1 LNYNEPSE
9 IPSSRD
15 YSQEQIE
22 EIGFLLLD
30 IGTLLMSS
38 GANTERIRQTIN
50 RFATGFGIRAELL
63 ITHQALMLTMSQ
75 RNRQIYSHLK
85 RCSQH
90 AINFKI
96 LSGISRL
103 SWSLMDKDHWTLK
116 EIQSEIKRIRQIP
129 VYPRWLILL
138 LVSLS
143 GASFCRLFGGDF
155 LSMLITFFATFMGL
169 VIRQELSIRKFNFY
183 LCIFAASFGASLIS
197 GFFLKLVH
205 NVLLE
210 HSLASSILFLAP
222 GIPLINSFSDFI
234 DGNLLNGVLR
244 GLNGFIIAFSM
255 GLGWLLAVM
264 IYGI

>member
-1 LNYNEPSE
+1 MNQKEPSE
-9 IPSSRD
+9 IQDSRN

-38 GANTERIRQTIN
+38 GANTERIRQTIH
-50 RFATGFGIRAELL
+50 RFASGFGIKAELL

-85 RCSQH
+85 RCSPH

-96 LSGISRL
+96 LSGISHL
-103 SWSLMDKDHWTLK
+103 SWSLIDKEHWTL
-116 EIQSEIKRIRQIP
+116 EELQIELKRLRQLP
-129 VYPRWLILL
+129 VYPRWMVLL

-155 LSMLITFFATFMGL
+155 LSMLITFIATFMGL
-169 VIRQELSIRKFNFY
+169 LIRQELTVRKFNFY
-183 LCIFAASFGASLIS
+183 LCIFTASFVSSLIS
-197 GFFLKLVH
+197 GIFLKLAH

-234 DGNLLNGVLR
+234 DGNLLNGFLR